1 MIPTKSSP
9 NSTMFACMKL
19 KKISKFIS
27 FVIFSVLL
35 SACETEQAFDSPEAY
50 GPLRIIGG
58 VSGALYVG
66 TEFDVEFGVTGGQA
80 PYKYR
85 YLKQRPE
92 GSEFEDIQSENTLD
106 LSIEVVDGAKPAFR
120 LKGIVTAPEAG
131 GNEDSTTIK
140 STFYLEVTDGI
151 DTVVEEYV
159 YTLYVPEARFPGAVT
174 PSERADNVGAFT
186 SALRVISFG
195 NGSLYCRNVQESP
208 YPTIDE
214 VDGRPVRTIVLGFEL
229 QRTLVESVQMSY
241 RITSAYNEQF
251 SETSE
256 ANLGKARPGVD
267 FVEKEGVMVFD
278 AGARLCVVS
287 VHIFDDEVI
296 EGKEDFRIEVFDR
309 VGANVNISGVD
320 RSTFSIT
327 DNEPSVSIEPVV
339 GVVNVGESAS
349 VPLKLAS
356 SGVERYLNFGVDE
369 ILTDAQPGTF
379 ELVPQNGVSVFP
391 DSAVNSSMGVR
402 VLSQDS
408 ERLGPD
414 RQVALFSAADHINDI
429 EPSVFVINE
438 WPRGGL
444 VENELIPLVGDEL
457 SVVAMA
463 GDDNGRVH
471 VLKHAVDALGFSYV
485 VVSSMYRDGS
495 VYKLT
500 DSSDDLVIR
509 KAGVNIEP
517 KGIAYT
523 ASGDGALVVV
533 SEVDA
538 AFDGQHQGLIDFLV
552 QGFRFNSDGFASLV
566 YAKQYGSESDDSIT
580 GLTMSDSS
588 LYVFG
593 GSSGLQFDGVPG
605 SQSNRGGLDGFVY
618 RLDGLSGVKQWSTF
632 IGDEGTNNVEA
643 LAASR
648 LEIYPLV
655 SQDVEGKRS
664 FIRLLDQS
672 GQPDEGV
679 PDSNITPI
687 SAHNFVSSIV
697 IGGEDEFTI
706 LSDGTSHPLTGLV
719 SESRT
724 RDVFIGR
731 IDASLEGSSSL
742 TISTSGVDV
751 ASAQAYLTDKEILGV
766 VGSTTGEFAGNSTFG
781 SEDAFFSAVKT
792 DDGVRFNSVTQF
804 GTQGNDKAIDI
815 MAVGDSKFLVLWQED
830 FTSGDGS
837 LNYRIS
843 AFSFD
848 GHKLS
853 PDF

>member
-1 MIPTKSSP
+1 
-9 NSTMFACMKL
+9 MFACMKL
-19 KKISKFIS
+19 KKISTSIC

-50 GPLRIIGG
+50 GPLKIIGG

-66 TEFDVEFGVTGGQA
+66 TEFNVEFGVTGGQA

-106 LSIEVVDGAKPAFR
+106 LSIEVLDAAKPAFR

-131 GNEDSTTIK
+131 GNQDSATIK

-151 DTVVEEYV
+151 DTVVEEYA
-159 YTLYVPEARFPGAVT
+159 YTLFIPEARFPSSPT
-174 PSERADNVGAFT
+174 PSERADNVGAYT
-186 SALRVISFG
+186 NALRVISFG
-195 NGSLYCRNVQESP
+195 NGRLYCRNVQESP
-208 YPTIDE
+208 YPTINE
-214 VDGRPVRTIVLGFEL
+214 VDGRPVRTVVFGFEL

-256 ANLGKARPGVD
+256 ANLGNARPGVD
-267 FVEKEGVMVFD
+267 FVQKEGVLVFD

-287 VHIFDDEVI
+287 VHIFDDSVI

-309 VGANVNISGVD
+309 IGANVKISGVE

-339 GVVNVGESAS
+339 GIVNVGESAA
-349 VPLKLAS
+349 VPLKLAT

-369 ILTDAQPGTF
+369 ALTDAQSGTF
-379 ELVPQNGVSVFP
+379 ELVPQNGVAVFP

-402 VLSQDS
+402 ILTQDS
-408 ERLGPD
+408 EKLGPD
-414 RQVALFSAADHINDI
+414 RQVALFSAADHINDL

-444 VENELIPLVGDEL
+444 VENELLSLGDDEL
-457 SVVAMA
+457 SVIAIA
-463 GDDNGRVH
+463 GDDNGRVY
-471 VLKHAVDALGFSYV
+471 VLKHAVDGLGFSYA

-495 VYKLT
+495 VYRLT
-500 DSSDDLVIR
+500 DSSNDLIIR

-517 KGIAYT
+517 KGLAYT
-523 ASGDGALVVV
+523 ASGDGALVVL

-552 QGFRFNSDGFASLV
+552 QGFRFSNDGFASLV

-580 GLTMSDSS
+580 GLTLSDSA

-593 GSSGLQFDGVPG
+593 GSRGLQFDGVPG
-605 SQSNRGGLDGFVY
+605 SQANRGGLDGFVY
-618 RLDGLSGVKQWSTF
+618 RLDALSGVKQWSTF
-632 IGDEGTNNVEA
+632 IGDEGTNSVGA

-648 LEIYPLV
+648 LEIYPLI
-655 SQDVEGKRS
+655 SQDTEGKRS
-664 FIRLLDQS
+664 FIRLLGQS
-672 GQPDEGV
+672 GQPDDGV
-679 PDSNITPI
+679 PDLSITPI
-687 SAHNFVSSIV
+687 SAHKFLSSV
-697 IGGEDEFTI
+697 GIGREDEFSM
-706 LSDGTSHPLTGLV
+706 LSDGTSNPLNGLV

-724 RDVFIGR
+724 RDVFISR

-742 TISTSGVDV
+742 TIATSGVDL
-751 ASAQAYLTDKEILGV
+751 ASAQAYLKDKERLGV
-766 VGSTTGEFAGNSTFG
+766 VGSTTGEFAGYSTFG
-781 SEDAFFSAVKT
+781 REDAFFAAVRT
-792 DDGVRFNSVTQF
+792 DDGVRVNSIIQF

-815 MAVGDSKFLVLWQED
+815 IAVGDSKFLVLWQED

-837 LNYRIS
+837 LSYRIS

-848 GHKLS
+848 GRKLS